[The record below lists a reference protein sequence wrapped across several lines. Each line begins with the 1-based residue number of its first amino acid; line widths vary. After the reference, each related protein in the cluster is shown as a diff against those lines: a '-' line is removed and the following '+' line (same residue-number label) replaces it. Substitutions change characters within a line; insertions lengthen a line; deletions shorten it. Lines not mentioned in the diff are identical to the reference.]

1 MLQQPVA
8 PPPYDGRNLDKEVPL
23 SVLADALSVVIQCG
37 TLEAKYPG
45 GEDAYRR
52 KLSGE
57 FYCSDGRIARVKF
70 FSIAEMFPFVEQLTF
85 WGMSVES
92 DWATPDIALIDGETG
107 IRNAC
112 AWLDFAMHDDGY
124 PIAWMHGEEP
134 VPVAVPDGWKPS
146 DSLELMRIAEA
157 ECAER
162 LMHLAAQDG
171 VKVYLDLAT
180 GCEFAVRQVVP
191 EEQADEWK

>member
-52 KLSGE
+52 KFPAE

-70 FSIAEMFPFVEQLTF
+70 FSIAEMFPFVERLTF

-92 DWATPDIALIDGETG
+92 DWAAPDIALIDGAAE

-112 AWLDFAMHDDGY
+112 DWLDFAMHDDGY
-124 PIAWMHGEEP
+124 PIAWMRGEEP
-134 VPVAVPDGWKPS
+134 GPVAVPDGWKPS
-146 DSLELMRIAEA
+146 DSLELMRIAEE

-162 LMHLAAQDG
+162 LMLLAAKDG

-191 EEQADEWK
+191 EEHADEWK